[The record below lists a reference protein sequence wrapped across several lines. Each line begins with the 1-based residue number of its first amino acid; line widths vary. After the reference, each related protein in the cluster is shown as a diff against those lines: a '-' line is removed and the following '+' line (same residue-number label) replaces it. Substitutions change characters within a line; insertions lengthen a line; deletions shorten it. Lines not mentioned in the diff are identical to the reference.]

1 MQVIDSYV
9 ARVREIG
16 LQSLVDVWSRSSE
29 VLNVAILNAVQ
40 MVMTPKTIG
49 SDDKI
54 LTHDL

>member
-16 LQSLVDVWSRSSE
+16 LKSVVDAWSKSSE

-40 MVMTPKTIG
+40 MVMTAKNNH
-49 SDDKI
+49 KRREF
-54 LTHDL
+54 LTQDP